1 MKPVRTRWTR
11 WLLVAAVAPLATPT
25 PPADAASASPVPTTV
40 SPRSSRDITVLPDA
54 AGCTVD
60 PARELFIRDLSVVN
74 DCFRTTWTGVCAKP
88 VLPAT
93 RGAWTFGK
101 LMEGI
106 AGTTDPA
113 QLSAF
118 TLSWLK
124 HWQVDL
130 TINGDPVPKRP
141 DVQSFV
147 VQPWLAASGGVQ
159 LDMKKAPFRL
169 LAIVARLDL
178 RQNSGYS
185 GGGTTAG
192 EGRFVFNLLDAQGNT
207 TQFLAILEYGLDARA
222 CTDVKNW
229 AQSWHAL
236 GSIPFGATYNAALQQ
251 ITDQFSRLGA
261 SPNKPNRS
269 GLNQART
276 NDFFL
281 DRPWELREFKLIP
294 INDTL
299 TPAPLSEVTV
309 AQTPANSRQ
318 HTQHLANY
326 INQETPAIL
335 AGQHI
340 VPLSFQNQAFRGG
353 ASTHSLDFNWDG
365 PQPPNC
371 GAINTPEARHI
382 VSRET
387 CNGCHGGET
396 GTVFKHVE
404 PRQPNQ
410 VAALSAFLTGSG
422 PITDICGLTHT
433 FGDIERRRI
442 DLCQLL
448 AKSCAELDTE
458 PVIQFVH

>member
-1 MKPVRTRWTR
+1 MKIARRHWMLWTLAVLA
-11 WLLVAAVAPLATPT
+11 LLAVAA
-25 PPADAASASPVPTTV
+25 PPAEAASAAPVPTV
-40 SPRSSRDITVLPDA
+40 ISPRSSRDITDLPA
-54 AGCTVD
+54 TPGCTVD

-74 DCFRTTWTGVCAKP
+74 DCYRTTWTGLCAKP

-93 RGAWTFGK
+93 RGAWTFGR
-101 LMEGI
+101 LMEGL

-113 QLSAF
+113 LLSAF
-118 TLSWLK
+118 TLNWLN
-124 HWQVDL
+124 HWNIDQ
-130 TINGDPVPKRP
+130 TINSDPVPKRP
-141 DVQSFV
+141 NVQSFV
-147 VQPWLAASGGVQ
+147 ITPWLTASGGTQ

-178 RQNSGYS
+178 RQNSGYT

-192 EGRFVFNLLDAQGNT
+192 EGRFVFNLLDSAGNT

-222 CTDVKNW
+222 CTDVQNW
-229 AQSWHAL
+229 ANAWHAL
-236 GSIPFGATYNAALQQ
+236 GSIPFGPSYNAALQQ
-251 ITDQFSRLGA
+251 ITDQFSRIGA
-261 SPNKPNRS
+261 SPNKPNGS
-269 GLNQART
+269 ALNQART

-281 DRPWELREFKLIP
+281 LQPWELREFKLLAKADVVP
-294 INDTL
+294 
-299 TPAPLSEVTV
+299 PVPLVEVTV

-335 AGQHI
+335 AGQHV
-340 VPLSFQNQAFRGG
+340 VPLSFQNLPFRGG
-353 ASTHSLDFNWDG
+353 ASPHSLDFNWDG

-382 VSRET
+382 VSRDT

-396 GTVFKHVE
+396 STIFKHVE

-410 VAALSAFLTGSG
+410 VSTLSAFLTGSG
-422 PITDICGLTHT
+422 PLTDICGLIHT
-433 FGDIERRRI
+433 FGDIERRRV

-448 AKSCAELDTE
+448 AKTCTQIDAEPAVT
-458 PVIQFVH
+458 FVH

>member
-1 MKPVRTRWTR
+1 MKTARRWMLPT
-11 WLLVAAVAPLATPT
+11 LAFSALVAAT
-25 PPADAASASPVPTTV
+25 PPPAEAASTQPVASIPTV
-40 SPRSSRDITVLPDA
+40 RSSRDTAALPTTT
-54 AGCTVD
+54 GCTVD

-74 DCFRTTWTGVCAKP
+74 DCFRTTWTGLCAKP
-88 VLPAT
+88 VQPAT

-101 LMEGI
+101 LMEGL

-118 TLSWLK
+118 TLAWLN
-124 HWQVDL
+124 HWKIDL

-141 DVQSFV
+141 NVQSFV
-147 VQPWLAASGGVQ
+147 IQPWLTASGGVQ

-192 EGRFVFNLLDAQGNT
+192 EGRFVFNLLDSLGNT

-222 CTDVKNW
+222 CTDVQNW
-229 AQSWHAL
+229 ALSWHGL
-236 GSIPFGATYNAALQQ
+236 GSIPFGPTYNAALQQ

-261 SPNKPNRS
+261 SPAKPNGS
-269 GLNQART
+269 ALNQART

-281 DRPWELREFKLIP
+281 LQPWELREFKLVA
-294 INDTL
+294 INDL
-299 TPAPLSEVTV
+299 GTPVPLSEVTV
-309 AQTPANSRQ
+309 AQTPADSRQ
-318 HTQHLANY
+318 RTQHLANY

-335 AGQHI
+335 AGQHV
-340 VPLSFQNQAFRGG
+340 VPLSFQNLPLRGG
-353 ASTHSLDFNWDG
+353 ASPHSLNFNWDG

-371 GAINTPEARHI
+371 GAITTPEARHI
-382 VSRET
+382 VSRDT

-396 GTVFKHVE
+396 NTFFKHVE

-422 PITDICGLTHT
+422 PLTDICGLKHT
-433 FGDIERRRI
+433 FGDIERRRV

-448 AKSCAELDTE
+448 AKSCEQLNAEPAVT
-458 PVIQFVH
+458 FVH